1 MEDRQTFL
9 SLELFLMNPKCPL
22 SIFFSYSLFL
32 AFCSSVQCSATQ
44 LCPTLLQPNGCSLPS
59 SSVNGISQAR
69 ILECVAISYSRG
81 SSQPR
86 DWTHVSCISCIDR
99 QILNP
104 CATWEAWGSTW
115 ILVSH
120 KSLSTQGIVLGKWP
134 LLSTILECI
143 VKCILF
149 NGRVILHCVYA
160 PQLSYIFFN

>member
-1 MEDRQTFL
+1 MPYCEPVSKCYKDSQGEQRRAKVGLGQENKSIKKSNEWNLKCTFQTCKIKKVAFLTLKCFKQWQVMEDRQTFL

-86 DWTHVSCISCIDR
+86 DWTHVSCISCTGK
-99 QILNP
+99 QIL
-104 CATWEAWGSTW
+104 
-115 ILVSH
+115 H
-120 KSLSTQGIVLGKWP
+120 
-134 LLSTILECI
+134 
-143 VKCILF
+143 
-149 NGRVILHCVYA
+149 H
-160 PQLSYIFFN
+160 